1 MLRDRGLTL
10 DWIINT
16 HGHVD
21 HVAGNKFFK
30 DHTDAKLI
38 IHPADAELAQRASQQ
53 MRSLQLM
60 GFATEV
66 DVSDSPA
73 PDELFEEGVPFEFD
87 GVKFEVIHTPGHSP
101 GGVCLYTPGTLVV
114 GDTLFMGSIGRTD
127 LPGGST
133 DQLIA
138 SIRGKLFR
146 LPGETVCWPGH
157 GPETTLE
164 HERRTNMFVS
174 DRAVGAVP

>member
-1 MLRDRGLTL
+1 M
-10 DWIINT
+10 
-16 HGHVD
+16 
-21 HVAGNKFFK
+21 
-30 DHTDAKLI
+30 
-38 IHPADAELAQRASQQ
+38 Q
-53 MRSLQLM
+53 SLQLM
-60 GFATEV
+60 GFGGGF
-66 DVSDSPA
+66 DVPDSPR
-73 PDELFEEGVPFEFD
+73 PDALFDEGAPFEFD
-87 GVKFEVIHTPGHSP
+87 GLRFEVIHTPGHSP
-101 GGVCLYTPGTLVV
+101 GGVCLYLEGTLIV

-133 DQLIA
+133 SQLVA

-174 DRAVGAVP
+174 DSAVGAVP